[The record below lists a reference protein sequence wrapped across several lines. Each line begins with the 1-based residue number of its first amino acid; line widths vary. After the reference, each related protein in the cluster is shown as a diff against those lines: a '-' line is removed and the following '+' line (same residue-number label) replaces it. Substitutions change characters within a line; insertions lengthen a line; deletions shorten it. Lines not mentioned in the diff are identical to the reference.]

1 MIGPDRTPTSAPSDA
16 DLHEPHPLLA
26 RASKGDQDAW
36 RAIVDRYGRRVYAF
50 VRAKSLDPGS
60 AEEVTQS
67 VFATVAQR
75 LPGGGYEERGRFEA
89 WLFRIAANR
98 ARDELRRR
106 RRRPEVQDHRAAE
119 ARPAPPPLA
128 GTPDHATLRRAIEAL
143 GEADREV
150 IHLRHH
156 AQMSFKQI
164 AEWLGEPLGTL
175 LARHH
180 RALRKLRDLLHD
192 DQEPAP

>member
-1 MIGPDRTPTSAPSDA
+1 MIGPDRTPSSPPSDA
-16 DLHEPHPLLA
+16 DLGDPHPLLA
-26 RASKGDQDAW
+26 RAARGDQDAW

-67 VFATVAQR
+67 VFTTVAQK
-75 LPGGGYEERGRFEA
+75 LPAGGYEERGRFEA

-106 RRRPEVQDHRAAE
+106 RRRPGVQDPRAGE
-119 ARPAPPPLA
+119 SHPAPPIPEA
-128 GTPDHATLRRAIEAL
+128 APDHAALHRAIGAL
-143 GEADREV
+143 SEADRDV

-164 AEWLGEPLGTL
+164 AEWLGEPVGTL

-180 RALRKLRDLLHD
+180 RALRKLRELL
-192 DQEPAP
+192 DQEPTE